1 MTLFIGPKDIA
12 RLHDEGHVSMRDY
25 VDADER
31 AFREQGERS
40 IALLPRQILWQDE
53 KPAGVRSPAFKMSA
67 SLMRGSRVMGA
78 SLYPANYRLG
88 HAEMWIT
95 LFSGST
101 GKMLAILHGKALSL
115 WKTGATTAVATR
127 HMAREDADVAALIGT
142 GNYGLT
148 QLLGLAAVRPLRELR
163 CYSRSRERVERFIAA
178 AQPHVPGVKL
188 VAAPD
193 PEAAVRGAGIVTTI
207 TTAKEPLVFGRWLDT
222 GVHCNIM
229 GAHDPATR
237 EVDSEAVALS
247 RVIVDSE
254 EQAMNE
260 KGEFLIPL
268 EEGRFGREHLIGDL
282 GSVVCGRIAGRRD
295 AAERTMFLSGGT
307 ALEYMGTCSLL
318 YERALAA
325 RIGQRLDASE
335 LDDVV
340 GQLKE

>member
-95 LFSGST
+95 LFSGSS

-127 HMAREDADVAALIGT
+127 HMAREDASVAALVGT

-148 QLLGLAAVRPLRELR
+148 QLLGLAAVRPLREVR
-163 CYSRSRERVERFIAA
+163 CHSRSADRLARFIAA
-178 AQPHVPGVKL
+178 AQPFLPDTRLVP
-188 VAAPD
+188 AASV
-193 PEAAVRGAGIVTTI
+193 EAAVRGAAIVTTI
-207 TTAKEPLVFGRWLDT
+207 TTSKEPVVFGRWLDE

-229 GAHDPATR
+229 GAHDPAAR
-237 EVDSEAVALS
+237 ETDSDSVAMS

-254 EQAMNE
+254 EQALNE

-268 EEGRFGREHLIGDL
+268 KEGRFGRDHMAGDL

-307 ALEYMGTCSLL
+307 ALDYMGTCSLL

-325 RIGQRLDASE
+325 GIGTTLDTAE
-335 LDDVV
+335 PIPVT
-340 GQLKE
+340 GQIG

>member
-1 MTLFIGPKDIA
+1 MTLFLGPKDIA
-12 RLHDEGHVSMRDY
+12 RLHDEGRVSMRDY

-40 IALLPRQILWQDE
+40 IALLPRQILWQDD

-101 GKMLAILHGKALSL
+101 GKMLAILHGRALSL

-127 HMAREDADVAALIGT
+127 HMARADADVAALVGT

-148 QLLGLAAVRPLRELR
+148 QLLGLAAVRPLREVR
-163 CYSRSRERVERFIAA
+163 CYSRSRERVERFVAG
-178 AQPHVPGVKL
+178 AQPHVPGVRL

-193 PEAAVRGAGIVTTI
+193 VEAAVRGAGIVTTI
-207 TTAKEPLVFGRWLDT
+207 TTAKEPLVFGRWLDA
-222 GVHCNIM
+222 GVHCNVM

-325 RIGQRLDASE
+325 GIGTTLDTME
-335 LDDVV
+335 MNPVT
-340 GQLKE
+340 GQID